1 MISRYKTAASVSELH
16 KVMETA
22 VLYLELCY
30 EKKAVSTHRDTAYII
45 FMRVSQSRL

>member
-22 VLYLELCY
+22 VLYLEFCY
-30 EKKAVSTHRDTAYII
+30 EKKAVPTYRDTAYGI
-45 FMRVSQSRL
+45 FMRVPQSRL

>member
-22 VLYLELCY
+22 VLYLEFCY
-30 EKKAVSTHRDTAYII
+30 EEKAVPTYRDTAYII
-45 FMRVSQSRL
+45 FKRVSQSRL